1 MKRNMEQIAKSAV
14 INTNYEVSSKELLT
28 DRNGKKRNRWGM
40 GRACNCFQIWVCLG
54 RQSRKECRKNEAAKR
69 KQNQRIRIKGADNSV
84 PIIFS
89 CKFRINMV
97 YVKCEYLIIAS

>member
-1 MKRNMEQIAKSAV
+1 MIRNMEQTA
-14 INTNYEVSSKELLT
+14 NTADLKAGFQLSSNELLRLIEMVKSGT
-28 DRNGKKRNRWGM
+28 VGCISYR
-40 GRACNCFQIWVCLG
+40 FQIWLCIG
-54 RQSRKECRKNEAAKR
+54 RQSRKESRENEAAKR